1 MGLAFGQ
8 QLLFGV
14 RLTIAAQLSK
24 GIIYIMAKF
33 PNPGNIGALFQ
44 QAQKALADAKVAEE
58 ELSKATVEGVSP
70 GGHVKVVCSG
80 TCQILSVKI
89 AKDAVDPDDV
99 ETLEDLVT
107 AAVREA
113 VDKANKMREE
123 RLKSSRPAGMGG
135 LF

>member
-1 MGLAFGQ
+1 MSKFNKGPAGL
-8 QLLFGV
+8 
-14 RLTIAAQLSK
+14 
-24 GIIYIMAKF
+24 
-33 PNPGNIGALFQ
+33 GALFQ

-58 ELSKATVEGVSP
+58 ELGQARVEGVSP
-70 GGHVKVVCSG
+70 GGHVKVVASG

-89 AKDAVDPDDV
+89 AKEAVDPDDV

-107 AAVREA
+107 AAAREA

-123 RLKSSRPAGMGG
+123 RLKSSLPAGMGG